1 MTDPPPG
8 RGHRYVWTQELDGEA
23 DKTSDEEGEMEH
35 TGRVKSR
42 EEQNRGREREKSRI
56 RSSSQVP

>member
-1 MTDPPPG
+1 MRQTPSAEATDTCG
-8 RGHRYVWTQELDGEA
+8 TQELDGEA